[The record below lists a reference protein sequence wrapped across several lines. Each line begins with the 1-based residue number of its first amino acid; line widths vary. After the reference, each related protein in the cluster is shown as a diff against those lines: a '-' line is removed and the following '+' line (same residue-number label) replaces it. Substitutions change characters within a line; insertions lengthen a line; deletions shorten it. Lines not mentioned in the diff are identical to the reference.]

1 MQINKLYISLK
12 HWPAL
17 PSPGLAGHGPS
28 VAPLA
33 WPSSPRLFLFGK
45 KSFRRFY
52 SVWSRLDVHLP
63 YLIVEICSQRS
74 HKKCEKREKGQC
86 YYPFPHSCFKVV
98 PDSFNLSLGLRMKCS
113 AEGQMSSHSF
123 LKTFPEFWSEQ
134 AASKIGKR
142 NKEIISPLDMFIT
155 TAAPLTALNSF
166 ILFYGPS
173 WNRICGFS

>member
-1 MQINKLYISLK
+1 MQINKLFLNSIKMQINKLYISLK

-86 YYPFPHSCFKVV
+86 YYPFCPWDCGWNAVLKDRWV
-98 PDSFNLSLGLRMKCS
+98 PIAFWKLSQNFEVNKLRAK
-113 AEGQMSSHSF
+113 
-123 LKTFPEFWSEQ
+123 
-134 AASKIGKR
+134 
-142 NKEIISPLDMFIT
+142 
-155 TAAPLTALNSF
+155 
-166 ILFYGPS
+166 
-173 WNRICGFS
+173 